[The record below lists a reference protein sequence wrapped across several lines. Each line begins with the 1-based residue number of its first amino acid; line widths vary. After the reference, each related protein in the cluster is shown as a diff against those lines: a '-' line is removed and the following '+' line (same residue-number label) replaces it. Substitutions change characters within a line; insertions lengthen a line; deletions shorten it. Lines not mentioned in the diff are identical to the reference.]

1 MHGETSVLCCFF
13 CLLGV
18 FFEGRGVFSKCFRT
32 SKELPKLQGLFS
44 SSSEYYFL
52 RKVNETLSWSS
63 LACNIFA
70 KVWFLFSD
78 KSQVQKSG
86 DVITCFFCTVK
97 KQNFRSIQAHSWK
110 PPSPFF
116 QCCLSRG
123 VWCVLVYVFFIY
135 TISTSFSVSQE
146 AHCGK

>member
-13 CLLGV
+13 W
-18 FFEGRGVFSKCFRT
+18 FFLFFFFGGGGVFSKCFRT
-32 SKELPKLQGLFS
+32 SKELPKSQGLFS

-52 RKVNETLSWSS
+52 WKVNETLSWSS

-70 KVWFLFSD
+70 KIWFLFSD

-86 DVITCFFCTVK
+86 DVITCFFRTVK

-110 PPSPFF
+110 PPFPLFSM
-116 QCCLSRG
+116 L
-123 VWCVLVYVFFIY
+123 
-135 TISTSFSVSQE
+135 SFSRFLVCFGVCFLYLHHFYQF
-146 AHCGK
+146 